1 MQRRNRPQPVL
12 LLGILFAL
20 GRRSVSTW
28 RRAAVVSDDYQDYWK
43 FATKLVL
50 AVKAVTWLAGLLVKA
65 GKRVWVVADGAY
77 AKRPFLR
84 PLIAAGVVVVS
95 RLRKD
100 AALWDLPPTSKKG
113 SPRGRGRPRKYGRNR
128 ISLAKRAGQ
137 KRGWQTVACVLYGQ
151 LVTKTIK
158 TFLATYRPVGGVI
171 RVVIVREPHG
181 CQYFFSTDPHA
192 TVCEIL
198 EAFAD
203 RAAIEQDF
211 HDVKEVWGCGQ
222 QQVRNLWTNIA
233 VFHLNLWMHTLVELW
248 SWHRS
253 QEELSDRRDSPWD
266 DAERRPSHADRRKAL
281 QQACLMREFSSLLL
295 PASIRAKI
303 RSLFHRI
310 TRIAA

>member
-1 MQRRNRPQPVL
+1 MLYV
-12 LLGILFAL
+12 
-20 GRRSVSTW
+20 
-28 RRAAVVSDDYQDYWK
+28 RAKDIAKIPRKYGWT

-50 AVKAVTWLAGLLVKA
+50 AVKAVTWLSELLARA
-65 GKRVWVVADGAY
+65 GKKVWVVADGAY

-100 AALWDLPPTSKKG
+100 AALWDLPPTTKKG
-113 SPRGRGRPRKYGRNR
+113 SRRSRGRPRKYGTNR
-128 ISLAKRAGQ
+128 MSLAKRSGQ
-137 KRGWQTVACVLYGQ
+137 KRGWETVACVLYGQ

-158 TFLATYRPVGGVI
+158 TFLATYPPVGGVI

-181 CQYFFSTDPHA
+181 CEYFFCTDPQA

-211 HDVKEVWGCGQ
+211 HDVKEVWGAGQ

-248 SWHRS
+248 SWHKTPQELTDRS
-253 QEELSDRRDSPWD
+253 DSPWD
-266 DAERRPSHADRRKAL
+266 DPERRPSHADRRRAL
-281 QQACLMREFSSLLL
+281 QQACLMRELSRLAL
-295 PASIRAKI
+295 PASIREKI